1 MSTATNELVPPV
13 PANIEA
19 EEAVLG
25 ALLIDSNA
33 ILTVSPRL
41 RPEDFYVERHA
52 WIYQAML
59 NLQEKG
65 GGIDIL
71 TLAEELRKA
80 GRLEEVGGL
89 GYLAALASRVP
100 SSIHVEYYAELVERT
115 AILRR
120 LIEAATEI
128 ARMAYKGEGEVAEII
143 DQAEQLIFA
152 ISSEQEHRALRPI
165 EHVMKDLIN
174 HLEDLQALEGEFL
187 GVPTGLTL
195 LDELLGGLQKSDLIL
210 LAARPGVGKTS
221 LALTIALNAVLR
233 YKKHVAFFS
242 LEMSAEQLA
251 MRLLSMLSRIDA
263 QKLRLGKL
271 DAQAWDRLM
280 NAASL
285 LSETDLYI
293 DDTPAASVMEIR
305 SKARRLHA
313 EARIDLVIID
323 YIQLMQGG
331 IRTENRVQ
339 EISHIS
345 RSLKALAREMNVPVL
360 ALSQLSRGVEQR
372 QNKRP
377 ILSDLR
383 ESGSL
388 EQDADVVMFLYRDAY
403 YNPDTPHPNL
413 AEIRVAKHRHGP
425 TDTIHVH
432 FDAAYTSFRD
442 LNIQSVSLNE
452 SNPPPDE
459 V

>member
-1 MSTATNELVPPV
+1 MATEILTPPV
-13 PANIEA
+13 PVNMEA

-25 ALLIDSNA
+25 ALLIDPNA
-33 ILTVSPRL
+33 ILRVAPRL

-52 WIYQAML
+52 WVYEAII
-59 NLQEKG
+59 NLQERG
-65 GGIDIL
+65 EAIDVL
-71 TLAEELRKA
+71 TLAEQLRRE
-80 GRLEEVGGL
+80 GHLEDVGGL
-89 GYLAALASRVP
+89 GFLAALAGRVP
-100 SSIHVEYYAELVERT
+100 TSIHVEYYAELVERT
-115 AILRR
+115 ALLRR

-128 ARMAYKGEGEVAEII
+128 ARMAHRGEGDVSEII

-152 ISSEQEHRALRPI
+152 INAEREHRDLR
-165 EHVMKDLIN
+165 HLSGVMSSVLDR
-174 HLEDLQALEGEFL
+174 LEEIQAGGEDIL
-187 GVPTGLTL
+187 GVPTGLRD
-195 LDELLGGLQKSDLIL
+195 LDALLGGLQRSDLII

-233 YKKHVAFFS
+233 YQKHVAFFS

-251 MRLLSMLSRIDA
+251 LRLLSMVSQIDA
-263 QKLRLGKL
+263 QRLHLGRLDDRAWQKLLE
-271 DAQAWDRLM
+271 
-280 NAASL
+280 AAATL
-285 LSETDLYI
+285 AETDFYI
-293 DDTPAASVMEIR
+293 DDTPSATVMEVR

-313 EARIDLVIID
+313 EVRVDLIIVD
-323 YIQLMQGG
+323 YLQLMQGG
-331 IRTENRVQ
+331 LRSENRVQ

-388 EQDADVVMFLYRDAY
+388 EQDADVVMFLYRDDY
-403 YNPDTPHPNL
+403 YNEDSPKPNI

-425 TDTIHVH
+425 TDNVEAY
-432 FDAAYTSFRD
+432 FDKAHTRFSDFQR
-442 LNIQSVSLNE
+442 QSE
-452 SNPPPDE
+452 PIE
-459 V
+459 YA

>member
-1 MSTATNELVPPV
+1 MSVDVLSPPV

-25 ALLIDSNA
+25 ALLIDPNA
-33 ILTVSPRL
+33 ILRIGPRL

-59 NLQEKG
+59 DLQERG
-65 GGIDIL
+65 EVIDVL
-71 TLAEELRKA
+71 TLADQLRRE
-80 GRLEEVGGL
+80 GRLEEVGGI

-100 SSIHVEYYAELVERT
+100 TSIHVEHYAELVERT

-128 ARMAYKGEGEVAEII
+128 ARMAHKGEGDVAEII

-152 ISSEQEHRALRPI
+152 ISSEREHRDLR
-165 EHVMKDLIN
+165 HLRGVMTDLLD
-174 HLEDLQALEGEFL
+174 HLEDLQAREDQVL
-187 GVPTGLTL
+187 GVPTGLHL
-195 LDELLGGLQKSDLIL
+195 LDELLGGLQKSDLII

-221 LALTIALNAVLR
+221 LALTIALNAALQF
-233 YKKHVAFFS
+233 KKHVAFFS

-251 MRLLSMLSRIDA
+251 LRLLAMLSKIDA

-271 DAQAWDRLM
+271 DDRAWSRLM
-280 NAASL
+280 EAAAL
-285 LSETDLYI
+285 LAETDFYI
-293 DDTPAASVMEIR
+293 DDTPAATVMEIR

-313 EARIDLVIID
+313 ETRVDLIVVD
-323 YIQLMQGG
+323 YLQLMQGG
-331 IRTENRVQ
+331 VRTENRVQ

-360 ALSQLSRGVEQR
+360 ALSQLSRSVEQR

-388 EQDADVVMFLYRDAY
+388 EQDADVVMFLYREAY
-403 YNPDTPHPNL
+403 YDEEAEKKNV

-425 TDTIHVH
+425 TATIEVR
-432 FDAAYTSFRD
+432 FDERITYFRD
-442 LNIQSVSLNE
+442 LNKQIDALNQE
-452 SNPPPDE
+452 TSEE
-459 V
+459 VEV